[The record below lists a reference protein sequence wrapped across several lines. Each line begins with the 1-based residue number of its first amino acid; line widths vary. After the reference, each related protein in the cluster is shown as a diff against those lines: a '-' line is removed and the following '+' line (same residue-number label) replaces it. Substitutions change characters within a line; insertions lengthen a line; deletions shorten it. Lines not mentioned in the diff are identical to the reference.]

1 MKKNE
6 TNLCSNERRHLPL
19 TAHVTINMLISNKK
33 VRKIVLYNMIFYNA
47 SYHLFSFHH
56 TYELKTLFASI
67 SLFAHVPKTEHCACE
82 RNKRI
87 SMATCYCKLK
97 VTGSDKI

>member
-1 MKKNE
+1 MKLTYAVTKDVIY
-6 TNLCSNERRHLPL
+6 RV

-47 SYHLFSFHH
+47 NYQLFSFY
-56 TYELKTLFASI
+56 TYELKMLFTSI
-67 SLFAHVPKTEHCACE
+67 SLYAHVPKTEHCVCE

-87 SMATCYCKLK
+87 SMTTCYCKLK
-97 VTGSDKI
+97 VTNNDKI